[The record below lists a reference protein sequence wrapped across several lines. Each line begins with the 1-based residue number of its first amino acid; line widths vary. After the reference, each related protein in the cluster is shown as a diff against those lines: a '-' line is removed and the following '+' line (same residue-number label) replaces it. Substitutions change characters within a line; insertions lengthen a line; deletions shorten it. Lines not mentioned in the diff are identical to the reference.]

1 VAFTRDHNLFAL
13 DIEEGLEYQLTT
25 DGSETIY
32 NGWTSWVYYEEIL
45 GRRSH
50 YAAFWWFPDSK
61 KIVFLHFDDSPVP
74 TFPLVHSGGV
84 HGELEIERYPKAS
97 DPNPKVKLG
106 IAMIEE
112 GKIVWVDIEDKSD
125 SYLAWPFWLPDSSQL
140 TFQWMNRAQN
150 QIKIYSFDLATG
162 KTKEI
167 YDESQASWVE
177 YFEDLYFFQDG
188 SGFLLRSDKDGW
200 SHLYYYDLEGNLK
213 QRLTAGPWSV
223 INISL
228 VDEKKF
234 EFKLYP
240 NQGHGFRDKK
250 RAYSNRNY
258 VNFWFK
264 HFLNR

>member
-1 VAFTRDHNLFAL
+1 MPKQEKTIFLDFEIIHSKFPKGLQASQYAVVSKDFHRFLYLFQNDLYCYSVKEKNLKRLTATSSLEKNPRFSPNRKLVAFTRGHNLFAL

-84 HGELEIERYPKAS
+84 HGELEIERYPKAG

-167 YDESQASWVE
+167 YDESQAS
-177 YFEDLYFFQDG
+177 
-188 SGFLLRSDKDGW
+188 
-200 SHLYYYDLEGNLK
+200 
-213 QRLTAGPWSV
+213 
-223 INISL
+223 
-228 VDEKKF
+228 
-234 EFKLYP
+234 
-240 NQGHGFRDKK
+240 
-250 RAYSNRNY
+250 
-258 VNFWFK
+258 
-264 HFLNR
+264 